1 MVEILWNSNAPH
13 SPVKDH
19 DLVELRMVDLGATA
33 QCRYLVR
40 EIRASWSAAAQ
51 QIRWN
56 GYDDNTYATPQEA
69 QQSFTSRR
77 ARLKQKYPYTTVL
90 AYHDTPAEW

>member
-19 DLVELRMVDLGATA
+19 DLVELRMVDLGTTKKH
-33 QCRYLVR
+33 RYLVR
-40 EIRASWSAAAQ
+40 EIRASWSAADQ
-51 QIRWN
+51 QIRWD

-69 QQSFTSRR
+69 QHSFANRK
-77 ARLKQKYPYTTVL
+77 ARLKQDYPYTTVL
-90 AYHDTPAEW
+90 T